1 MRAWAEAA
9 AGRHEVASSLVA
21 PLNGGAEPVLLAHT
35 PLDVLLLRMECELRD
50 GNGRV
55 ARATLREA
63 LTLGRSL
70 DVVRPF
76 ALAGSET
83 RAVLSAVI
91 ASRARDE
98 FATRIARAFT
108 IVRPESSAPLSEREA
123 AVLALLPSLLSARE
137 IAAEL
142 TVSVNTVK
150 THIRAIYAKLGVA
163 SRREAVR
170 RAHELNLLP

>member
-1 MRAWAEAA
+1 VEAA
-9 AGRHEVASSLVA
+9 AGHHEAAASLVVASKE
-21 PLNGGAEPVLLAHT
+21 GAEPTLLAHT
-35 PLDVLLLRMECELRD
+35 PLEVLLLRVESALHA
-50 GNGRV
+50 GNGQA

-63 LTLGRSL
+63 IALGRSL

-76 ALAGSET
+76 ALAGTES
-83 RAVLSAVI
+83 RAVLAGWI
-91 ASRARDE
+91 ASPARDP
-98 FATRIARAFT
+98 FTARIARALT
-108 IVRPESSAPLSEREA
+108 AVRPESGAPLSERES

-150 THIRAIYAKLGVA
+150 THIRAIYTKLGVA

-170 RAHELNLLP
+170 RAQERNLLP